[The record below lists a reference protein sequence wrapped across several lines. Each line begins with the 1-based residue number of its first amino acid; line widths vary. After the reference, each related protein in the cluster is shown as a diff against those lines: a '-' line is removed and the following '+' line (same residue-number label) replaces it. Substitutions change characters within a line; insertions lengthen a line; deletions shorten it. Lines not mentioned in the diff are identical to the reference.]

1 VRAVNE
7 KHAVVNVVFLAKFSK
22 ERMSDSFVCRW
33 VNYYVWQFVYFGIDS
48 GIQPILLVIESDHG
62 FVNRNVIRTP
72 TRFGL

>member
-1 VRAVNE
+1 MRAVNE
-7 KHAVVNVVFLAKFSK
+7 KRAVVNVVFLTKFSK

-33 VNYYVWQFVYFGIDS
+33 VDCCIWQFVYFGIDS
-48 GIQPILLVIESDHG
+48 GIQSILLVTESDHG